1 MIAVDLASN
10 SNTIADSWGK
20 PRGVP
25 SHVVGRRGSLS
36 DRSRSIRVD
45 TSNVAGVYPVTMHL
59 LGSRV
64 HNSSETILCMIQV
77 KSSIAT
83 SRTRYAVDLDH

>member
-1 MIAVDLASN
+1 MLVLDGVLQEHIFSQVFTKAHMISVDLASN
-10 SNTIADSWGK
+10 SITIADPWGK

-25 SHVVGRRGSLS
+25 LHVVGRRGSLS
-36 DRSRSIRVD
+36 DRSRSIRVA

-64 HNSSETILCMIQV
+64 HHSP
-77 KSSIAT
+77 
-83 SRTRYAVDLDH
+83 